1 VILYRRSLKAR
12 GWSRKLVKQ
21 YEWVPT
27 GVWTITKPVPQHP
40 LPSIIGNMGGSAV
53 SEIVPKFLEKTG
65 G

>member
-1 VILYRRSLKAR
+1 V
-12 GWSRKLVKQ
+12 Q
-21 YEWVPT
+21 T

-40 LPSIIGNMGGSAV
+40 LPSINGNMGGSAV